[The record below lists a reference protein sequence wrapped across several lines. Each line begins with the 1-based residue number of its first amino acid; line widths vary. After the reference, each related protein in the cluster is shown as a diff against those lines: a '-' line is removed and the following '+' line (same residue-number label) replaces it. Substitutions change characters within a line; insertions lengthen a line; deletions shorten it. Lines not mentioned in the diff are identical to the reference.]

1 MMRRLLLG
9 LVLAVTAVPAMAA
22 DVPQWLIVLNIARPE
37 LQDPKNWT
45 KADNAAVGA
54 HFVRL
59 QKMTED
65 GKVLF
70 FGRTQDTTADGKL
83 VPDTMGLIVL
93 EAPDRQA
100 AEAVLQGDPA
110 VKAGLMRGK
119 VFSYKIALQRK

>member
-1 MMRRLLLG
+1 MRRLLLG
-9 LVLAVTAVPAMAA
+9 LVLAATAVPAIAA
-22 DVPQWLIVLNIARPE
+22 DAPQWLIVLNIARPE

-45 KADNAAVGA
+45 KKDNAAVGA

-59 QKMTED
+59 QKMTEE

-83 VPDTMGLIVL
+83 VPDTLGLIVL
-93 EAPDRQA
+93 EAPDRA
-100 AEAVLQGDPA
+100 AAGAVLQGDPA
-110 VKAGLMRGK
+110 VKAGIMRGK

>member
-1 MMRRLLLG
+1 MRRLLLG
-9 LVLAVTAVPAMAA
+9 LVLAATAVPAMAA

-45 KADNAAVGA
+45 KDDNATVGA

-59 QKMTED
+59 QRMTEE
-65 GKVLF
+65 GKVVF

-83 VPDTMGLIVL
+83 VPDTLGLIVL
-93 EAPDRQA
+93 EAPDRAA

-110 VKAGLMRGK
+110 VKAGIMRGK